1 MWELLDLPALH
12 YGTHDADSIQ
22 YFKYKYF
29 LQIQCITYMHLI
41 YFPLNLQCILKSVLV
56 ILWTSQN
63 ELGFFLLQYTNYINE
78 PASIQLG
85 FFFSRNIWFRIS
97 TCISLINYSR
107 KPVQIKELVRTEQNR
122 HTHKKKTQTYFK
134 QRS

>member
-1 MWELLDLPALH
+1 
-12 YGTHDADSIQ
+12 
-22 YFKYKYF
+22 
-29 LQIQCITYMHLI
+29 MHSI

-122 HTHKKKTQTYFK
+122 HTQKNPKHILNNDPKKILFQIHNIFAINYIE
-134 QRS
+134 